1 MWPAD
6 ALQTLKLRRLGRG
19 PHNALMSTTLLTMIV
34 LAAVLILIALLFLP
48 KAKQPPN
55 RPR

>member
-19 PHNALMSTTLLTMIV
+19 HITRYMSTSLLTMIV
-34 LAAVLILIALLFLP
+34 LAAVLILIALLFF
-48 KAKQPPN
+48 AKG
-55 RPR
+55 